1 MKNSKSSAS
10 SAVHV
15 TSAQPPV
22 EEDCLLTAVEA
33 TRFLNLKN
41 VGTVYQMVSAKRLPV
56 IRLSARCIRFS
67 RRALLEWVE
76 GLTQPV
82 AASEQSISLQSKS
95 LRGTNDL
102 ARKKRSKGEAHN
114 ESNS

>member
-1 MKNSKSSAS
+1 MKNRKSSAS

-56 IRLSARCIRFS
+56 IRMSARCIRFS

-76 GLTQPV
+76 SLTQPV
-82 AASEQSISLQSKS
+82 AVPERSISRPAKS
-95 LRGTNDL
+95 VRGTNDW
-102 ARKKRSKGEAHN
+102 AATKRSKGAAHN